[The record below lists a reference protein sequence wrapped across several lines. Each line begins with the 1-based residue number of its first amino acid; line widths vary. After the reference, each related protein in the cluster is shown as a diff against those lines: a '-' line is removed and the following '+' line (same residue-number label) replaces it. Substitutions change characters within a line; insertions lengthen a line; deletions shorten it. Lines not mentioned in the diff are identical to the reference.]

1 LALASEAEAF
11 RSLIDPDAPEFLA
24 PGEMPERIRAYC
36 RRTGQP
42 EPDSIG
48 AVVRCCLESLA
59 LRYRWVVEALELL
72 TERRLATVRIVGG
85 GSRNALLNQFTADAC
100 NRTVVAGPVEAT
112 ALGNLLLQA
121 VASGH
126 LRDVASGR
134 RAIAA
139 SVKRRTYRP
148 HAGDAWQQAYTR
160 FSALLAG

>member
-1 LALASEAEAF
+1 
-11 RSLIDPDAPEFLA
+11 
-24 PGEMPERIRAYC
+24 
-36 RRTGQP
+36 
-42 EPDSIG
+42 
-48 AVVRCCLESLA
+48 VRCCLESLA

-139 SVKRRTYRP
+139 SVKRRAYRP
-148 HAGDAWQQAYTR
+148 HSNDDWQQAYTR
-160 FSALLAG
+160 FRAVLH